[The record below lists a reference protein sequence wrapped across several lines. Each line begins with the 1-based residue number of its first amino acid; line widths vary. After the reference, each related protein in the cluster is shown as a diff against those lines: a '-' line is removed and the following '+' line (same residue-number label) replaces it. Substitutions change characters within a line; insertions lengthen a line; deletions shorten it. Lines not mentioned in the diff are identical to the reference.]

1 MTASAPRRELSRSK
15 CVNGYSYTP
24 MAAVEALRLLVAGQ
38 VKLGFQTPATVF
50 GAGFAISIADT
61 RIIDMA

>member
-1 MTASAPRRELSRSK
+1 
-15 CVNGYSYTP
+15 